1 MNNRSMPPGT
11 IIPEL
16 VYADVRAAAAWLCR
30 AFGFKE
36 RLRIGSHRIQLVFGE
51 ASVVAV
57 DGGGGGAPVAA
68 ELAASPSP
76 QGERT
81 HSVMVHVADVDR
93 HYDQA
98 VQSGARIL
106 RPPETHPFGERQ
118 YTALDLG
125 GHQWT
130 FSQTVADIAPE
141 TWGGELVV

>member
-16 VYADVRAAAAWLCR
+16 VYADVSAAAAWLCQ

-36 RLRIGSHRIQLVFGE
+36 RLRIGSHRCQLVFGD

-57 DGGGGGAPVAA
+57 DGSGAGMPAA
-68 ELAASPSP
+68 GELATSHSPH
-76 QGERT
+76 GERT

-118 YTALDLG
+118 YTALDPG

-141 TWGGELVV
+141 TWGGELVD